1 MPKITYLD
9 DDKSNPT
16 KAPVARQDR
25 RRAPFIVLF
34 LFLSLFMGGLGAV
47 AGVYL
52 LTTTNLA
59 TTLGIGTTSDDG
71 NLAVTRTERVVL
83 EESSSVIDAAE
94 KVSSAVVSIST
105 TRNVQDLF
113 GRVFEQRGGGTGF
126 IITSDGLIV
135 TNKHVVS
142 DEGTTY
148 TVFTSDGRDFEA
160 RVLARDPL
168 NDLAVIK
175 VDATGLPVV
184 ELGSSAD
191 LKVGQFVVAI
201 GNALGE
207 FSNSVTTGVI
217 SAKERQI
224 TASGGGGVA
233 ESLSGLL
240 QTDAAI
246 NPGNS
251 GGPLVNLKGQVIG
264 INTAVAGGAENI
276 GFAIPIDVVAKAIQS
291 VKQTG
296 TIKRPMIG
304 VRYVPVTKELARVN
318 NLPVDY
324 GVWVRPGD
332 GRTEGAV
339 VAGSPADK
347 AGIKENDVIAEID
360 GKAINEH
367 NPLLTR
373 LMSYNPGDTVTLTV
387 YTGGEK
393 REVKLTLGTL

>member
-9 DDKSNPT
+9 DDKGNPT

-94 KVSSAVVSIST
+94 KVSPAVVSIST

-332 GRTEGAV
+332 DRTEGAV